1 MRSIPPNTI
10 NSSPSVVIID
20 LPTSIAFAVDPGEGA
35 NIATAP
41 KSPSLLKGIF
51 DDLNLQSFP
60 KVSGSKGI
68 QLYVP
73 LNTPA
78 SYAVTQAFARAL
90 AQLLE
95 QQQHPKLVISETAKI
110 ARTKKVFIDWSQNA
124 DYKTTVGVYSLR
136 AKRERP
142 FVSAPVSWD
151 ELQHGFLYH

>member
-1 MRSIPPNTI
+1 MRTARE
-10 NSSPSVVIID
+10 V
-20 LPTSIAFAVDPGEGA
+20 AF
-35 NIATAP
+35 
-41 KSPSLLKGIF
+41 LLKSIF
-51 DDLNLQSFP
+51 DDLKLQAFP

-68 QLYVP
+68 QMYVP
-73 LNTPA
+73 LNSPA

-95 QQQHPKLVISETAKI
+95 QQHPKFVVSEMAKI

-151 ELQHGFLYH
+151 ELQHAKKICTFPCESSRVAA